1 MSLRNVFPIHREEEV
16 TLFSLCQHY
25 RFEGVV
31 PGVVVLMTK
40 SLPSSSLY
48 TTVHC
53 PLLHH

>member
-48 TTVHC
+48 TTVHW